1 MSNNRYMKYFTSL
14 TIPILAILALASCSL
29 FPRQTPMNTPPPTI
43 PENARVATF
52 AGGCFWCLE
61 PPFDAEPGVVKTVVG
76 YAG

>member
-1 MSNNRYMKYFTSL
+1 MKHFTSL
-14 TIPILAILALASCSL
+14 TIPILVSLFLASCSL
-29 FPRQTPMNTPPPTI
+29 FPSQTPMNTPTPII

-61 PPFDAEPGVVKTVVG
+61 PPFDAEPGVVKTIVG

>member
-1 MSNNRYMKYFTSL
+1 MSNNTYMKYFTSL
-14 TIPILAILALASCSL
+14 TIAILSIFTLASCSL
-29 FPRQTPMNTPPPTI
+29 FPSQISMNTPTPII

-61 PPFDAEPGVVKTVVG
+61 PPFDAEPGVVKTIVG